1 LIPAPPAETVQAPS
15 ARETPPPVEP
25 PPPEPEK
32 PKPKPKKPNPKPKP
46 KPEPLPE
53 APPSERAITREE
65 TPPPEEEAAPP
76 PPPPPVTTPSAEDND
91 SLGAPVTP
99 PREDAHQLN
108 NPRPAYPA
116 LSRRLREQGTVLLE
130 ILILPD
136 GTVGEV
142 KIKES
147 SGFKRLDDTAVKA
160 VKQWRYTPARSDN
173 GSLGAPVTP
182 PREDAHQLN
191 NPRPAYPA
199 LSRRLREQGTVLL
212 EILILPDGTVGEV
225 KIKESSGFKRLDDTA
240 VKAVKQWRYTPA

>member
-1 LIPAPPAETVQAPS
+1 S
-15 ARETPPPVEP
+15 R
-25 PPPEPEK
+25 
-32 PKPKPKKPNPKPKP
+32 
-46 KPEPLPE
+46 
-53 APPSERAITREE
+53 RRHTRFSRDWSSD
-65 TPPPEEEAAPP
+65 
-76 PPPPPVTTPSAEDND
+76 VCSSDLTTPSAEDND

-160 VKQWRYTPARSDN
+160 VKQWRYTPARR
-173 GSLGAPVTP
+173 GQEPIAYWYLQPLEFSL
-182 PREDAHQLN
+182 H
-191 NPRPAYPA
+191 
-199 LSRRLREQGTVLL
+199 
-212 EILILPDGTVGEV
+212 
-225 KIKESSGFKRLDDTA
+225 
-240 VKAVKQWRYTPA
+240 